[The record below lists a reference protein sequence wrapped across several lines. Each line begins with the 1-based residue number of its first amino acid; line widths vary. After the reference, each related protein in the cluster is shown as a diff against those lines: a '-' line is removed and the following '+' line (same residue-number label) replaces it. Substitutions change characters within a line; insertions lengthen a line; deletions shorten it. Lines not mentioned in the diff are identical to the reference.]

1 MMQKTEKI
9 IYRIL
14 TALFLLLFLPV
25 LFSIILLI
33 RSFLIM
39 RTADWQH
46 CFPMWYCSQWDWYAC
61 S

>member
-25 LFSIILLI
+25 LFSIIFIDKKLPYYENCRLL
-33 RSFLIM
+33 
-39 RTADWQH
+39 
-46 CFPMWYCSQWDWYAC
+46 WD
-61 S
+61 